1 MGLWYVNEACGKIN
15 NNLNGNDKWDDDALS
30 PFAIFSA

>member
-15 NNLNGNDKWDDDALS
+15 NLNGNEKWNDDALN